1 MERTVT
7 MQYSEAKQGRV
18 FIIKLDGGEIIPDV
32 LEEFARNQGIE
43 RAYCFLV
50 GGIGDGSRII
60 VGPERE
66 MRKGRPVPIEYELE
80 GVHEVFGTGTLF
92 PDEEGNPVLHMHVA
106 AGRKGKTSAGCSRA
120 GIEVWNIGEVV
131 FIELLDT
138 RGKRVF
144 EESSGFKKLEM

>member
-1 MERTVT
+1 

-18 FIIKLDGGEIIPDV
+18 FIIRLDGGEKIPDV

-50 GGIGDGSRII
+50 GGIDDGSRII
-60 VGPERE
+60 VGPERAIP
-66 MRKGRPVPIEYELE
+66 KGRPVPIEYELE
-80 GVHEVFGTGTLF
+80 GVHEVLGTGTLF

-106 AGRKGKTSAGCSRA
+106 AGRKGKTSTGCSRA

-131 FIELLDT
+131 FIELLAG